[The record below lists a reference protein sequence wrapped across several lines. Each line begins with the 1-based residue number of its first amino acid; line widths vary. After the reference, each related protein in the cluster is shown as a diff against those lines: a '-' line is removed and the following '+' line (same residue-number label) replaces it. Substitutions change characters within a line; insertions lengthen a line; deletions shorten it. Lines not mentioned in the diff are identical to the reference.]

1 MRRSV
6 RIGLALVLLVATCV
20 GVGLILTQSAEAHG
34 TCANHQ
40 YRTYDGTHDGDGD
53 GVGCESKPAP
63 PGRIQHRLIDHRQY
77 IHGITP
83 CSAPDMRRPPVPHLR
98 RHARRGRRR
107 RRLRIQAR
115 TALPLRRHP
124 PSTSVGYDRD
134 NWSFGSSGARARL
147 GCSSSEHVDHIVA
160 LKEAYDSGAAAWSST
175 RKAEFANDSANLWCL
190 AASVN
195 LSKSDGDLA
204 EWAGGSC
211 AQRKRIA
218 TVTQQVKRTYGL
230 STDGAEQRAITAA
243 LAAQC
248 TPLTDSQ
255 SGTTESSVKR
265 PAERRGVERRR
276 RLVSGCGVPGRR
288 QQPSRGQPT
297 RVVLHPAAVA
307 RHRPRP
313 APHGLLP
320 RRQLAS
326 ARPQQ
331 LTPHTRSPTAC
342 GST

>member
-1 MRRSV
+1 MQRSV
-6 RIGLALVLLVATCV
+6 RIGLALVLFAATCF
-20 GVGLILTQSAEAHG
+20 GVSLILTQSAEAHG

-63 PGRIQHRLIDHRQY
+63 PGRSNTGSSTTSGTSTGSHPAAHRTCAGHQY
-77 IHGITP
+77 
-83 CSAPDMRRPPVPHLR
+83 
-98 RHARRGRRR
+98 
-107 RRLRIQAR
+107 R
-115 TALPLRRHP
+115 TYDGTHDGDGDGVGCESKPEP
-124 PSTSVGYDRD
+124 PSRSGATTSVGYDRD

-160 LKEAYDSGAAAWSST
+160 LKEAYDSGAAAWSNT
-175 RKAEFANDSANLWCL
+175 RKAAFANDSANLWCL

-255 SGTTESSVKR
+255 SGTTQSSSSGPQGDAGSGVAGGSSAAAASPDGANSQADPNQPEWCFTPPPLRVIALVPHLMDYCHDESW
-265 PAERRGVERRR
+265 
-276 RLVSGCGVPGRR
+276 
-288 QQPSRGQPT
+288 
-297 RVVLHPAAVA
+297 
-307 RHRPRP
+307 
-313 APHGLLP
+313 
-320 RRQLAS
+320 RQLV
-326 ARPQQ
+326 PNN
-331 LTPHTRSPTAC
+331 
-342 GST
+342 

>member
-1 MRRSV
+1 MRRSA
-6 RIGLALVLLVATCV
+6 RIGIALVLLVATCI

-63 PGRIQHRLIDHRQY
+63 PGRS
-77 IHGITP
+77 G
-83 CSAPDMRRPPVPHLR
+83 V
-98 RHARRGRRR
+98 
-107 RRLRIQAR
+107 
-115 TALPLRRHP
+115 
-124 PSTSVGYDRD
+124 TSVGYDRD
-134 NWSFGSSGARARL
+134 NWSFNSSGARARL

-175 RKAEFANDSANLWCL
+175 RKAEFANDSTNLWCL
-190 AASVN
+190 EASVN

-211 AQRKRIA
+211 AQRKAHRDRHA
-218 TVTQQVKRTYGL
+218 AGQARLRVVDRWRGTARDHRRVGRSVHPVDGFAVRHNAVLVK
-230 STDGAEQRAITAA
+230 Q
-243 LAAQC
+243 
-248 TPLTDSQ
+248 
-255 SGTTESSVKR
+255 
-265 PAERRGVERRR
+265 PAGRRGVERRR
-276 RLVSGCGVPGRR
+276 RLVRGSGARGRR
-288 QQPSRGQPT
+288 QQPSRARPT

-331 LTPHTRSPTAC
+331 LRPQSDNRDRVRVNVTTLPQASAGGGSKPSYTRSRRPIRMTLTSRGPVP
-342 GST
+342 GSKMMR

>member
-1 MRRSV
+1 MQRSV
-6 RIGLALVLLVATCV
+6 RLGLALVLFAATCF
-20 GVGLILTQSAEAHG
+20 GVSLFLTQSAEAHG

-63 PGRIQHRLIDHRQY
+63 PGRSNTGSSTTGSTSTGSHPAAHRTCAGHQY
-77 IHGITP
+77 
-83 CSAPDMRRPPVPHLR
+83 
-98 RHARRGRRR
+98 
-107 RRLRIQAR
+107 R
-115 TALPLRRHP
+115 TYDGTHDGDGDGVGCESKPEP
-124 PSTSVGYDRD
+124 PSRSGATPSGATSVGYDRD

-160 LKEAYDSGAAAWSST
+160 LKEAYDSGAAAWSNT
-175 RKAEFANDSANLWCL
+175 RKAAFANDSANLWCL

-230 STDGAEQRAITAA
+230 STDGAERRAITAA

-255 SGTTESSVKR
+255 SGTTQSSSSG
-265 PAERRGVERRR
+265 PQGDAGSGVAGG
-276 RLVSGCGVPGRR
+276 SSAAAASSDGANSQADPN
-288 QQPSRGQPT
+288 QPEWCFTPPPL
-297 RVVLHPAAVA
+297 RVIAL
-307 RHRPRP
+307 
-313 APHGLLP
+313 APHLMDYCHDDSW
-320 RRQLAS
+320 RQLV
-326 ARPQQ
+326 PNN
-331 LTPHTRSPTAC
+331 
-342 GST
+342 

>member
-1 MRRSV
+1 MRRSA
-6 RIGLALVLLVATCV
+6 RIGIALVLLVATCI

-63 PGRIQHRLIDHRQY
+63 PGRS
-77 IHGITP
+77 G
-83 CSAPDMRRPPVPHLR
+83 V
-98 RHARRGRRR
+98 
-107 RRLRIQAR
+107 
-115 TALPLRRHP
+115 
-124 PSTSVGYDRD
+124 TSVGYDRD
-134 NWSFGSSGARARL
+134 NWSFNSSGARARL

-175 RKAEFANDSANLWCL
+175 RKAEFANDSTNLWCL
-190 AASVN
+190 EASVN

-211 AQRKRIA
+211 AQRRRIA

-248 TPLTDSQ
+248 TPLTGSQ
-255 SGTTESSVKR
+255 SGTTESSSSGPQGDAGSSVTGGSSEAPG
-265 PAERRGVERRR
+265 PADGANNQAE
-276 RLVSGCGVPGRR
+276 PT
-288 QQPSRGQPT
+288 QPEWCFSPPPL
-297 RVVLHPAAVA
+297 RVIAL
-307 RHRPRP
+307 
-313 APHGLLP
+313 APHLMDYCQDDSW
-320 RRQLAS
+320 RQLV
-326 ARPQQ
+326 PNN
-331 LTPHTRSPTAC
+331 
-342 GST
+342 

>member
-1 MRRSV
+1 MQRSV
-6 RIGLALVLLVATCV
+6 RIGLALVLLAATCI

-34 TCANHQ
+34 TCADHQ

-63 PGRIQHRLIDHRQY
+63 PGRSDTGSSTTGGTSTGSHPAEHRTCASHQY
-77 IHGITP
+77 
-83 CSAPDMRRPPVPHLR
+83 
-98 RHARRGRRR
+98 
-107 RRLRIQAR
+107 R
-115 TALPLRRHP
+115 TYDGTHDGDGDGVGCESKPEP
-124 PSTSVGYDRD
+124 PSRSGVTSVGYDRD
-134 NWSFGSSGARARL
+134 NWSFNSSGARARL

-175 RKAEFANDSANLWCL
+175 RKAEFANDPANLWCL

-204 EWAGGSC
+204 EWVGGSC

-243 LAAQC
+243 SAAQC

-255 SGTTESSVKR
+255 SESTESST
-265 PAERRGVERRR
+265 
-276 RLVSGCGVPGRR
+276 SGPQSDAGSSVAGGSSEGAASPNGANS
-288 QQPSRGQPT
+288 QADPNQPQWCFTPPPL
-297 RVVLHPAAVA
+297 RVIAL
-307 RHRPRP
+307 
-313 APHGLLP
+313 APHLMDFCQAESW
-320 RRQLAS
+320 RQLV
-326 ARPQQ
+326 PNN
-331 LTPHTRSPTAC
+331 
-342 GST
+342 

>member
-1 MRRSV
+1 MQRSV
-6 RIGLALVLLVATCV
+6 RLGIALVLLAATCV
-20 GVGLILTQSAEAHG
+20 GVSLILTQSAEAHG

-63 PGRIQHRLIDHRQY
+63 PGRSNTGSSTTGGTSTGSHPAAHRTCAGHQY
-77 IHGITP
+77 
-83 CSAPDMRRPPVPHLR
+83 
-98 RHARRGRRR
+98 
-107 RRLRIQAR
+107 R
-115 TALPLRRHP
+115 TYDGTHDGDGDGVGCESKPEP
-124 PSTSVGYDRD
+124 PSRSGATTSVGYDRD
-134 NWSFGSSGARARL
+134 NWSFGSSGARVRL

-255 SGTTESSVKR
+255 SGTTESS
-265 PAERRGVERRR
+265 A
-276 RLVSGCGVPGRR
+276 SGPQSDAG
-288 QQPSRGQPT
+288 SS
-297 RVVLHPAAVA
+297 VA
-307 RHRPRP
+307 GGSSEGP
-313 APHGLLP
+313 APADGANSQADPNQPEWCFSPPPLRIIALAPHLMDYCHDDSW
-320 RRQLAS
+320 RQLV
-326 ARPQQ
+326 PNN
-331 LTPHTRSPTAC
+331 
-342 GST
+342 

>member
-6 RIGLALVLLVATCV
+6 RIGIALVLFAATCV
-20 GVGLILTQSAEAHG
+20 GVSLILTQSAEAHG

-63 PGRIQHRLIDHRQY
+63 PGRSNTGSSTTGGTSTGSHPAAHRTCAGHQY
-77 IHGITP
+77 
-83 CSAPDMRRPPVPHLR
+83 
-98 RHARRGRRR
+98 
-107 RRLRIQAR
+107 R
-115 TALPLRRHP
+115 TYDGTHDGDGDGVGCESKPAP
-124 PSTSVGYDRD
+124 PSRAGATSVGYDRD
-134 NWSFGSSGARARL
+134 NWSFASSGARARL

-175 RKAEFANDSANLWCL
+175 RKAEFANDRANLWCL

-218 TVTQQVKRTYGL
+218 TVTQQVKRAYAL

-255 SGTTESSVKR
+255 AGTAQSSSSGPQGDAESSV
-265 PAERRGVERRR
+265 AGGSSE
-276 RLVSGCGVPGRR
+276 
-288 QQPSRGQPT
+288 
-297 RVVLHPAAVA
+297 A
-307 RHRPRP
+307 P
-313 APHGLLP
+313 APADSANSQAEPDQPEWCFSPPPLRVIALAPQLMDYCHDDSW
-320 RRQLAS
+320 RQLV
-326 ARPQQ
+326 PNN
-331 LTPHTRSPTAC
+331 
-342 GST
+342 

>member
-1 MRRSV
+1 MASAANQSLPHQDNPIQAHRP
-6 RIGLALVLLVATCV
+6 LAVHPRGSHPA
-20 GVGLILTQSAEAHG
+20 AHP
-34 TCANHQ
+34 TCAGHQ

-53 GVGCESKPAP
+53 GVGCESKPE
-63 PGRIQHRLIDHRQY
+63 
-77 IHGITP
+77 
-83 CSAPDMRRPPVPHLR
+83 
-98 RHARRGRRR
+98 
-107 RRLRIQAR
+107 
-115 TALPLRRHP
+115 P
-124 PSTSVGYDRD
+124 PSRSGATPSGATTVGYDRD

-218 TVTQQVKRTYGL
+218 TVTQQVKRAYGL
-230 STDGAEQRAITAA
+230 STDSAEQRAITAA

-255 SGTTESSVKR
+255 SGTTQSSASGPQSDAR
-265 PAERRGVERRR
+265 VERRR
-276 RLVSGCGVPGRR
+276 WLVRGSGARGRR
-288 QQPSRGQPT
+288 QQPSRPQPT
-297 RVVLHPAAVA
+297 RS
-307 RHRPRP
+307 
-313 APHGLLP
+313 G
-320 RRQLAS
+320 AS
-326 ARPQQ
+326 ARRPCAS
-331 LTPHTRSPTAC
+331 SPSPRT
-342 GST
+342 